1 MARSILIADASPGF
15 AGMLQQAL
23 SSVGFQC
30 ILAHTGREAFQLASS
45 GQIDLA
51 IIDFHLPDGPAEE
64 LVRALQ
70 QARPG
75 IILLGISPDNDP
87 KNPVIPMLGMQGA
100 ITKPFY
106 LPDLVPYIAGLLGAD
121 VPSLAEV
128 YPEEPETAEEAGIK
142 PPPPKKSTRSV
153 PWLENPGR
161 AGVWLERLAA
171 ENSALECLITRNG
184 ELHANAGS
192 LSREKLSLVARHVSQ
207 MWSQTPG
214 GAIAQYVR
222 LPPDD
227 EEYFLYSVSLAL
239 NFDLTLLFDRK
250 TSLSAARRRAKAF
263 EKALD
268 LPPATGT
275 LRKITGELAALK
287 HKTGELLTFKR
298 KAGDV
303 PGGNLPTGDLP
314 KARRVTGELIR
325 SKPSDPA
332 AGPPDDHAS

>member
-1 MARSILIADASPGF
+1 MARSILIADANPGF

-30 ILAHTGREAFQLASS
+30 FLAHTGREAFQLASS
-45 GQIDLA
+45 GPVDLA
-51 IIDFHLPDGPAEE
+51 IVDFHLPDGPAEE

-70 QARPG
+70 RVRPG
-75 IILLGISPDNDP
+75 IILLGIPMDNDP
-87 KNPVIPMLGMQGA
+87 ENPVIPMLGMQGA

-128 YPEEPETAEEAGIK
+128 FPEEPETEEEAAIK

-153 PWLENPGR
+153 PWLENAGR
-161 AGVWLERLAA
+161 AAAWLERFAA
-171 ENSALECLITRNG
+171 LNSVQACLITRGG
-184 ELHANAGS
+184 ELHAVAGL
-192 LSREKLSLVARHVSQ
+192 LSREKLSLVARRVSL
-207 MWSQTPG
+207 MWSETPG
-214 GAIAQYVR
+214 GTIAQYVR

-227 EEYFLYSVSLAL
+227 EEFFLYSISLAI

-268 LPPATGT
+268 EPPATGT
-275 LRKITGELAALK
+275 LQKITGELAALRHRTGELLGTRRK
-287 HKTGELLTFKR
+287 TGDLSGGKRQTGELSQPRRKTGELPPSNPTDAS
-298 KAGDV
+298 AG
-303 PGGNLPTGDLP
+303 
-314 KARRVTGELIR
+314 
-325 SKPSDPA
+325 S
-332 AGPPDDHAS
+332 PDDHGS

>member
-1 MARSILIADASPGF
+1 MTRSILIADANPGF

-30 ILAHTGREAFQLASS
+30 LLAHTGREAFQLASD
-45 GQIDLA
+45 GPVDLA
-51 IIDFHLPDGPAEE
+51 IVDFHLPDGPAEE

-70 QARPG
+70 RVRPG
-75 IILLGISPDNDP
+75 IILLGIPSDNDP
-87 KNPVIPMLGMQGA
+87 DNPVISMLGMQGA

-106 LPDLVPYIAGLLGAD
+106 LPDLVPYIASLLGAD

-128 YPEEPETAEEAGIK
+128 FPEETEEEASIK

-161 AGVWLERLAA
+161 AGAWLERFAA
-171 ENSALECLITRNG
+171 QNSVQACLITHGG
-184 ELHANAGS
+184 ELHAVAGS
-192 LSREKLSLVARHVSQ
+192 LSREKLSLVARRVSL
-207 MWSQTPG
+207 MWSETPG

-227 EEYFLYSVSLAL
+227 EEFFLYSISLAL

-250 TSLSAARRRAKAF
+250 TSLSAARRRAKVF

-268 LPPATGT
+268 QPPATGT
-275 LRKITGELAALK
+275 LQKITGELAAFK
-287 HKTGELLTFKR
+287 HRTGELLGSRR
-298 KAGDV
+298 K
-303 PGGNLPTGDLP
+303 TGDLSTG
-314 KARRVTGELIR
+314 KRRTGELPR
-325 SKPSDPA
+325 SKPDDSS
-332 AGPPDDHAS
+332 AGPPDDHDS